1 MKADYLIDT
10 NVFIYAINRN
20 SKFYSDSRN
29 VLNAALNNE
38 KKCAATI
45 NNLLEFYAITTDSKR
60 VENPLTPKEANEI
73 INLVAKSNIEIIE
86 IKSTDMF
93 RAVELSMYLN
103 KSKQYIFDLI
113 ISASMLNNSIHKIIT
128 YNQKDFNRI
137 ENISAFLPNEI
148 II

>member
-10 NVFIYAINRN
+10 NIFIYAINRN

-29 VLNAALNNE
+29 VLNAALNN
-38 KKCAATI
+38 KIKCATTI

-60 VENPLTPKEANEI
+60 VENPLQPNEANEI

-86 IKSTDMF
+86 INSTDMF
-93 RAVELSMYLN
+93 RAVELSMHLN

-128 YNQKDFNRI
+128 YNQKDFNKI

-148 II
+148 SI